1 MKTNRDRNKRVVFVE
16 PSNTSQNIF
25 AKYMH
30 IPLLG
35 PVYLATIAE
44 NAGYEVE
51 VLNENIL
58 GRSVSKQELSSADIL
73 CITSLTSTITRGK
86 ELGRE
91 YREARAE
98 SGLPSRSI
106 VGGIHAS
113 MLPEDVQVDFDQVA
127 VGEGENILLDL
138 LDGKLTDKIV
148 YGTPLEDLD
157 SLPIPDYSLVKG
169 WDRRTKRV
177 WPVMTSRGCP
187 FDCDFC
193 SVTEMFGRGY
203 RAQSPERVMA
213 ELENFRDRRGFV
225 FIVDDN
231 FAVNMKR
238 SEKILDLMLDKN
250 FDRPWST
257 QLRTDATRN
266 PELIN
271 KMKRAGC
278 YNVYIGFESVNPESL
293 ERMKKSQSVAD
304 IRRAMTVFHG
314 NDIKVH
320 GMFILGNDPDT
331 TDVFKMTSQFC
342 RDINLDFAQYS
353 ILTPLPGTAFYRRI
367 LDEGRLLHTKWE
379 FFDGMHTVFKP
390 KNMTPDQLQRGMIEC
405 FGDFYSYGN
414 ATIEALNTVLA
425 TGTALVR
432 RIFTETRLPSFRAP
446 AIKLAAPGVVRKWI
460 QENRSYL
467 NYLKKT

>member
-1 MKTNRDRNKRVVFVE
+1 MKRTKRVVFVE
-16 PSNTSQNIF
+16 PTNSTQNIF
-25 AKYMH
+25 ARFMH

-35 PVYLATIAE
+35 PVYLATMAKS
-44 NAGYEVE
+44 AGYQVE

-58 GRSVSKQELSSADIL
+58 GRHVSATELADADIL
-73 CITSLTSTITRGK
+73 CVSCLTSTVQRGK
-86 ELGRE
+86 LLAAEYKRIRSELGRC
-91 YREARAE
+91 
-98 SGLPSRSI
+98 SRSI
-106 VGGIHAS
+106 IGGIHAS
-113 MLPEDVQVDFDQVA
+113 MLPDDVAGDFDQVA
-127 VGEGENILLDL
+127 VGEGEHIIIDL
-138 LDGKLTDKIV
+138 LDGKLNDKIV
-148 YGTPLEDLD
+148 HGTPLEDLD

-169 WDRRTKRV
+169 WNRRAKRI

-238 SEKILDLMLDKN
+238 SERILDLMLQHR
-250 FDRPWST
+250 FHQPWST

-266 PELIN
+266 PELIR
-271 KMKRAGC
+271 KMKQAGC

-293 ERMKKSQSVAD
+293 ERMRKSQSVDD
-304 IRRAMTVFHG
+304 IRRAMAVFHG
-314 NDIKVH
+314 NHIKVH

-331 TDVFKMTSQFC
+331 TDVFKMTSRFC

-367 LDEGRLLHTKWE
+367 EEEERLLHTDWE
-379 FFDGMHTVFKP
+379 YFDGMHTVFKP
-390 KNMTPDQLQRGMIEC
+390 KNMTAEQLQQGMIEC

-414 ATIEALNTVLA
+414 ATIEAFNTVIA
-425 TGTALVR
+425 TGTALVKR
-432 RIFTETRLPSFRAP
+432 MFTDAHLPSFRAP
-446 AIKLAAPGVVRKWI
+446 AIKLAAPAVVRKWI
-460 QENRSYL
+460 RENRAYL
-467 NYLKKT
+467 NYLKSS